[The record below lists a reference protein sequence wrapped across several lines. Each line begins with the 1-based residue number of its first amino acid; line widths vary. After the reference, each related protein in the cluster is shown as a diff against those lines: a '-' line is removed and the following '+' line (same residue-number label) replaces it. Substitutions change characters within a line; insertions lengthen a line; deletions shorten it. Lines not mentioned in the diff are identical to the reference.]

1 MVSPH
6 ATPTAPLP
14 STWSDR
20 QRLAW
25 LLALGPLLW
34 LQGRYVR
41 LRTPRLPEPPGAR
54 SGVVG
59 SGPALRVLIAG
70 DSAAA
75 GVGAHSQE
83 QALSGQLVR
92 HLAGQHTVHW
102 QLHALTGEES
112 PGLLRRLRELPE
124 QPFDVVVISMG
135 VNDVTA
141 LRAPRQWLDLQHGIA
156 ALVGQRFQPRL
167 LVHCAV
173 PPMQV
178 FTALPQPLRW
188 FMGRWAQAFNAQLR
202 NALYLHPWRVHH
214 MLPAQERESV
224 AGQSLASDGFHP
236 GPQAYAQWG
245 QALAQQVLSITQDHH
260 QPRQEMA

>member
-1 MVSPH
+1 MVIHP
-6 ATPTAPLP
+6 AKPLAPVP
-14 STWSDR
+14 RAWSDH

-25 LLALGPLLW
+25 LLVLGPLLW

-59 SGPALRVLIAG
+59 SGPDLRILIAG

-83 QALSGQLVR
+83 EALSGQLVR
-92 HLAGQHTVHW
+92 HLARRHTVHW

-112 PGLLRRLRELPE
+112 PGLLQRLQELPE

-141 LRAPRQWLDLQHGIA
+141 LRAPRQWLHLQHGIA
-156 ALVGQRFQPRL
+156 ALVGQRFRPRL

-173 PPMQV
+173 PPMHV
-178 FTALPQPLRW
+178 FSALPQPLRW
-188 FMGRWAQAFNAQLR
+188 FMGRWAQSFNAHLR
-202 NALYLHPWRVHH
+202 AALHQHPWRVHH
-214 MLPAQERESV
+214 MLPAMERETV
-224 AGQSLASDGFHP
+224 AGQSLARDGFHP
-236 GPQAYAQWG
+236 GPRAYAQWG
-245 QALAQQVLSITQDHH
+245 QALAQQVLSATQDHH
-260 QPRQEMA
+260 PTTQEMA

>member
-1 MVSPH
+1 MVIPH
-6 ATPTAPLP
+6 ATPIAPVP
-14 STWSDR
+14 SAWSDR

-54 SGVVG
+54 SGVHG
-59 SGPALRVLIAG
+59 SGPALHVLIAG

-83 QALSGQLVR
+83 EALSGQLVQ
-92 HLAGQHTVHW
+92 HLARRHTVHW

-112 PGLLRRLRELPE
+112 PGLLRRLRELPA
-124 QPFDVVVISMG
+124 QPFDVVVLSMG

-141 LRAPRQWLDLQHGIA
+141 LRAPRRWLELQHSIA
-156 ALVGQRFQPRL
+156 ALVGERFRPRL

-173 PPMQV
+173 PPMHV
-178 FTALPQPLRW
+178 FSALPQPLRW

-202 NALYLHPWRVHH
+202 AALHQHPWRVHH
-214 MLPAQERESV
+214 MLPAQEREAV
-224 AGQSLASDGFHP
+224 AGESLASDGFHP
-236 GPQAYAQWG
+236 GPHAYAQWG
-245 QALAQQVLSITQDHH
+245 QALAQQVLAKTQDRPH
-260 QPRQEMA
+260 PMQEMP